1 MVDYIVLC
9 LSYLSKEILEAKGV
23 KFYDPKLRVDPESG
37 EIITKVK
44 FNYKWEGE
52 FKNLKFLI
60 DTKGK
65 VFLKGSLHKFW
76 NNGEHNHNDFTLTA
90 LIEVINELRSNFGII
105 PEKTTIHHVE
115 IGLNIN
121 DLPFK
126 TREINRNLLFH
137 SGQGIPFEKFK
148 YIRHLKDSDFK
159 IAKRINYAIKSYD
172 KAMHYGLNGQIYRF
186 EIKYE
191 KAVNL
196 NELKIYTL
204 SDLINPAKL
213 ELLKFDFIKKWNEV
227 FLFDWTIRKDE
238 LKPKA
243 KSKLKD
249 WQRLNYWEELKAL
262 KESRNRNKFST
273 ELKEYEKTVQG
284 HSDNVKAT
292 IAESLDKKWCK
303 VTTGPIQKTKSKKV
317 QGHTNIIGELA
328 QNNQRYCKI
337 TGIDISAQKQGS
349 AFLRE
354 SAIKEIYNYDKFLYQ
369 ELFTKYGPRQGK
381 DLTLPKEFYLI
392 AKNIRNQDSN
402 PRLSARNRVNTYR
415 NSLFP
420 FEPSLALYAKD

>member
-23 KFYDPKLRVDPESG
+23 EFRIPAKGFNPKTG
-37 EIITKVK
+37 ELIKDER

-76 NNGEHNHNDFTLTA
+76 NNGEHNYNDFNLTA
-90 LIEVINELRSNFGII
+90 LIEVINELRSKFGII
-105 PEKTTIHHVE
+105 PEITKIHHVE
-115 IGLNIN
+115 IGLNID
-121 DLPFK
+121 DLHFK
-126 TREINRNLLFH
+126 TKKINEHLLFH
-137 SGQGIPFEKFK
+137 SGQGIPIEKFK
-148 YIRHLKDSDFK
+148 YKRHLKDSDFIIVERDK
-159 IAKRINYAIKSYD
+159 YAIKSYD
-172 KAMHYGLNGQIYRF
+172 KAKHCGLHGDIYRF
-186 EIKYE
+186 EIKYK
-191 KAVNL
+191 KAANL
-196 NELKIYTL
+196 KVLGINTL
-204 SDLINPAKL
+204 SDLINPTKI
-213 ELLKFDFIKKWNEV
+213 ELLKIDFLKKWNEV

-273 ELKEYEKTVQG
+273 ELKEYEKIVQG
-284 HSDNVKAT
+284 HSENVKVI

-303 VTTGPIQKTKSKKV
+303 VTTELIPKPNSKKV

-328 QNNQRYCKI
+328 PISQKYCKI

-349 AFLRE
+349 RFLRE
-354 SAIKEIYNYDKFLYQ
+354 TTLFEIYKNDKFQYQ
-369 ELFTKYGPRQGK
+369 ELVRKFGPRSGRILNL
-381 DLTLPKEFYLI
+381 DEELI
-392 AKNIRNQDSN
+392 VICKNIRNQDSN
-402 PRLSARNRVNTYR
+402 PRLATRKRVITYR

-420 FEPSLALYAKD
+420 LEA

>member
-9 LSYLSKEILEAKGV
+9 LSYLSKEILEDKGV

-37 EIITKVK
+37 EIITKGK

-76 NNGEHNHNDFTLTA
+76 NNGEHNYNDFDLTA
-90 LIEVINELRSNFGII
+90 LIEVINVLRSYFGII

-115 IGLNIN
+115 IGLNID
-121 DLPFK
+121 DLTFK

-159 IAKRINYAIKSYD
+159 IVKRINYAIKSYD

-196 NELKIYTL
+196 NDLEIYTL

-213 ELLKFDFIKKWNEV
+213 ELLKFDFLKKWNEV
-227 FLFDWTIRKDE
+227 FLYDWTIRKDE
-238 LKPKA
+238 LKPMA

-249 WQRLNYWEELKAL
+249 WQIPNYWEQL
-262 KESRNRNKFST
+262 KETGNRNKFST

-284 HSDNVKAT
+284 HSDKVKET

-303 VTTGPIQKTKSKKV
+303 VTTVKSQKVKSKKV
-317 QGHTNIIGELA
+317 QDHTNIIRELA
-328 QNNQRYCKI
+328 PIGQKYCKI

-349 AFLRE
+349 TFLRE
-354 SAIKEIYNYDKFLYQ
+354 STLSDIYNYDKFLYL
-369 ELFTKYGPRQGK
+369 ELITKFGPRSGRILNPNEEQ
-381 DLTLPKEFYLI
+381 I
-392 AKNIRNQDSN
+392 VICKNIRNQVSN
-402 PRLSARNRVNTYR
+402 RRKSDRTRIIRYSS
-415 NSLFP
+415 SLFP
-420 FEPSLALYAKD
+420 YSTKEQLNQH

>member
-9 LSYLSKEILEAKGV
+9 LSYLSKEILETKGV

-37 EIITKVK
+37 EIITKGK

-76 NNGEHNHNDFTLTA
+76 NNGEHNYNDFDLTA
-90 LIEVINELRSNFGII
+90 LIEVINVLRSNFGII
-105 PEKTTIHHVE
+105 PEITTIHHVE
-115 IGLNIN
+115 IGLNID

-159 IAKRINYAIKSYD
+159 IVKRINYAIKSYD

-196 NELKIYTL
+196 NDLEIYTL

-213 ELLKFDFIKKWNEV
+213 ELLKFDFLKKWNEV
-227 FLFDWTIRKDE
+227 FLYDWTIRKDE

-249 WQRLNYWEELKAL
+249 WQIPNYWEQL
-262 KESRNRNKFST
+262 KETGNRNKFST

-284 HSDNVKAT
+284 HSDKVKAI

-303 VTTGPIQKTKSKKV
+303 VTTVNSQKVKSKKM
-317 QGHTNIIGELA
+317 QDHTNIIRELA
-328 QNNQRYCKI
+328 PIVQKYCKI

-349 AFLRE
+349 SFLRE
-354 SAIKEIYNYDKFLYQ
+354 STLSEIYRNDKFQYM
-369 ELFTKYGPRQGK
+369 ELVTKFGPRQQFV
-381 DLTLPKEFYLI
+381 LPLQKEFYLI

-420 FEPSLALYAKD
+420 FDSNIPLYAKL